1 MNWFE
6 RHKFFS
12 MYCLETVEGTVANKR
27 GKEVPELVQEKVAAA
42 FCSLS
47 WVTQKVN
54 TSQSVH
60 SPLGILMNFVV
71 TSIIIISSCILNVP
85 GVSSGRIFFF
95 LPPFFSNSLSGA
107 RQWENEQ
114 RHALQTAA
122 PLQQRWEPSLAP
134 PGGWDFQ
141 NIPKFPCMDPLQCR
155 DGPWSSHG
163 LGEQNPT
170 ETQHGFVVLLFGLDA
185 CFFVISGF
193 FCYLCNFCYLSML
206 SLAAGVR
213 TEQDLYV
220 RLIDSVTKQVSR
232 AVLSHPI
239 LPAQHFLGVSPSL
252 LHLPLLLCSIADL
265 FWRVIKNCAL
275 NSLFSPL
282 WSAGFHPLCNNIY
295 VIFMALFPCT

>member
-1 MNWFE
+1 
-6 RHKFFS
+6 
-12 MYCLETVEGTVANKR
+12 
-27 GKEVPELVQEKVAAA
+27 
-42 FCSLS
+42 
-47 WVTQKVN
+47 
-54 TSQSVH
+54 
-60 SPLGILMNFVV
+60 MNFVV

-95 LPPFFSNSLSGA
+95 FPLFFQIPFQEQGNEKTNNGTHYKLQLLYSNGESLPWPLLGAGISRIFQNSLAWIPFSAGMGPGA
-107 RQWENEQ
+107 R
-114 RHALQTAA
+114 
-122 PLQQRWEPSLAP
+122 
-134 PGGWDFQ
+134 
-141 NIPKFPCMDPLQCR
+141 M
-155 DGPWSSHG
+155 G
-163 LGEQNPT
+163 LGNR
-170 ETQHGFVVLLFGLDA
+170 TQQKPSMGLLCCSLGWMPG
-185 CFFVISGF
+185 FFVISVF

-275 NSLFSPL
+275 NYLFSPL